1 MDPSALIF
9 IALAVAWAAYLLPQ
23 AIKQQDR
30 VESTRSVDRFSGRVR
45 VLARREPTSSTDAR
59 LVVPG
64 RRAEARVEAR
74 VEAQAD
80 GSPRASQRPAP
91 APVRALTAAQRREA
105 ANRAAR
111 RRRTVLGVI
120 LLALLLVG
128 GLALA
133 GPFSFAW
140 TGVPASVLVAW
151 LVACRQMVKR
161 ERSAAPV
168 VRSSADDDPTIV
180 TLSPITVDLL
190 DESAEAVDAEES
202 RWDMVPVTLPTYV
215 TKPAAE
221 QRAVSTIDLDSTGVW
236 TSGRTEVDAEIARR
250 AEAERREM
258 QRASE
263 VSAPRA
269 VGS

>member
-64 RRAEARVEAR
+64 RGAEARVEA
-74 VEAQAD
+74 QTD
-80 GSPRASQRPAP
+80 GSPRASQRPTP

-133 GPFSFAW
+133 GLFSFGW
-140 TGVPASVLVAW
+140 TGAPAGVLVAW

-161 ERSAAPV
+161 ERYAAPV
-168 VRSSADDDPTIV
+168 VRSSADDDLTVV

-221 QRAVSTIDLDSTGVW
+221 QRAVSTIDLESTGVW

-250 AEAERREM
+250 AEAERRET